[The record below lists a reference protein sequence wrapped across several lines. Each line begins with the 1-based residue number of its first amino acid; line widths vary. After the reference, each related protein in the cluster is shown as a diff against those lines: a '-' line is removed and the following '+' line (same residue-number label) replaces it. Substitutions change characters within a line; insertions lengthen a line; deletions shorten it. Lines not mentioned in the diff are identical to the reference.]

1 MKFFSIFSIAAATLL
16 LGYFVIVGLPSIAKI
31 NKGTDNQVVTKMTHT
46 ELLEKENLIL
56 RDKCNTYVAS
66 AIFASGSEADA
77 FLDSCMNGNE
87 TSKINVIRGESKES
101 SSTSTTQSEPRLT
114 AEELSIKCNDFMS
127 HAKFETQKDADNFLK
142 NCLAGN

>member
-1 MKFFSIFSIAAATLL
+1 MKFFSIFSITAATLL
-16 LGYFVIVGLPSIAKI
+16 LGYFIIVGLPSIAKI
-31 NKGTDNQVVTKMTHT
+31 NNKGDSKVVAKMTNS
-46 ELLEKENLIL
+46 ELSEKEDLIL
-56 RDKCNTYVAS
+56 RDKCNTYLAG

-77 FLDSCMNGNE
+77 FLDRCMSGQE
-87 TSKINVIRGESKES
+87 TSKINVIRNSAEQPTES
-101 SSTSTTQSEPRLT
+101 SVQSEPRLT